1 MRACITTLER
11 ICHRFKETWK
21 SDTKEVTVEPVAGRF
36 GLGEGP
42 HWDHHTQKLYFVDI
56 FGQKICRLDP
66 ATGTVTYAFIENGPV
81 GNVVTVDDMPDKFV
95 AGSDTDSSGTRW
107 NDGKVDSTGRFWGGT
122 MGIEAGSTFT
132 LNKGSMYSIDSDL
145 VPKQQISPVSISN
158 GIAWNIE
165 DNTLYYIDSLT
176 YQVTAY
182 DYDPNSG
189 NISNKRIIFDVKKN
203 NLDGLPDGMTVD
215 TEGNL
220 WVALYGGNQV
230 IQINPKTGELLRS
243 VKIPAKNVTSV
254 AFGGP
259 LLNTLYVTTSSYG
272 LDADQLKADPKAGYI
287 FAVHGLG
294 VRGLLA
300 NSFKLNV

>member
-1 MRACITTLER
+1 MAT
-11 ICHRFKETWK
+11 K